1 MTVQETILSFPGL
14 SEFPANHLPAILHS
28 RNLIVA
34 ADVSEVEIPSLNL
47 AIADVLVFA
56 VNMPDFT
63 ENKLSISYPR
73 KYFIETARLLYSAN
87 GEENRANSLIKR
99 ISVPRGYASNKW

>member
-14 SEFPANHLPAILHS
+14 SDFPANHLPVILLS
-28 RNLIVA
+28 RNLHVA
-34 ADVSEVEIPSLNL
+34 TDVSTIEVPTINL

-63 ENKLSISYPR
+63 ENKLTVSYPR
-73 KYFIETARLLYSAN
+73 KYFIETARLLYKSN
-87 GEENRANSLIKR
+87 GEPQKAHALINK
-99 ISVPRGYASNKW
+99 ITVPRGKATNTW